1 MAKTL
6 NVSKHRQVIN
16 LRKDGLTYAEIGR
29 RLGMTR
35 QRVGQIV
42 AGQSNIKRKPDRSN
56 PDALLST
63 AEAAELLN
71 MHVNTIRR
79 WSNKGILE
87 AYRVGPRGDRRIRQ
101 GDIDNLL
108 MRKNIQPAHS

>member
-1 MAKTL
+1 MPRKL
-6 NVSKHRQVIN
+6 NDSRHKQVIN

-29 RLGMTR
+29 RLDMTR

-42 AGQSNIKRKPDRSN
+42 MGQSTIKKRPDRSN

-79 WSNKGILE
+79 WSNKGIIE

-108 MRKNIQPAHS
+108 LKKPSASTI

>member
-1 MAKTL
+1 MPRKIDD
-6 NVSKHRQVIN
+6 SRRKQVIN
-16 LRKDGLTYAEIGR
+16 LRINGLTYAEIGR
-29 RLGMTR
+29 RLDMTR

-42 AGQSNIKRKPDRSN
+42 VGKSTVKKRPDHSN

-63 AEAAELLN
+63 AEAAEFLN

-87 AYRVGPRGDRRIRQ
+87 TYRVGPRGDRRIRQ

-108 MRKNIQPAHS
+108 LKRSSASTI